1 MIADRERCVRLPSAL
16 LTPVNSS
23 SKFADRYR
31 KIPNIWAFVVAAVAS
46 LIITVICGIFGGFA
60 GSYLYDRGRGRGDDF
75 AVFLGG
81 FYAVGTFAFVVPF
94 TWLQKAHHTISS
106 RTSLFAFYAC
116 LVLPALLTLMLAE
129 EMDNY
134 SMFIVGDWL
143 AILIFGALSLFV
155 CRRWWQHK
163 EQGF

>member
-1 MIADRERCVRLPSAL
+1 ML
-16 LTPVNSS
+16 LTPVTSS
-23 SKFADRYR
+23 SEFADRYR
-31 KIPNIWAFVVAAVAS
+31 KIPNGWAFLIAAVAS
-46 LIITVICGIFGGFA
+46 LILAVISGILGGFA
-60 GSYLYDRGRGRGDDF
+60 GTYLYDRGMSRGDDF

-81 FYAVGTFAFVVPF
+81 FYAVGTFTFVVLF

-116 LVLPALLTLMLAE
+116 LVLPALITVMSAD
-129 EMDNY
+129 EMDYY

-143 AILIFGALSLFV
+143 AILIFGALSLFM
-155 CRRWWQHK
+155 CRRWWHYE